1 MQLSHFEYVEPKS
14 LEEAARFIQEK
25 GPECLLIGGG
35 TDILPSMKQ
44 RIFNPPFIMTL
55 DAIPDLKDITIRD
68 DGSATI
74 GSSVKLRTLEQHP
87 DIKKRF
93 PIVAQAANAVG
104 SPQLREMGTLGGNLC
119 LDTRCYFYNQ
129 SDTWRKCRP
138 TCIKMGGD
146 VCNAIGAGKKCFAV
160 FSGDMAPA
168 LIALNARIVLHSA
181 RGERE
186 IPLDEFYSGDG
197 AKPIVKQPDE
207 IMVRIEIPSQPKGT
221 VGTYSKYRIRKS
233 IDYPLA
239 GVAMMLA
246 INNSDKICRDVRVV
260 ISAVGARP
268 VAVDEVATVL
278 KEKKLDD
285 SLIQEASE
293 LAFKTAKPIANTAG
307 TPSHR
312 KIMVKTFVKRALE
325 KALSA

>member
-1 MQLSHFEYVEPKS
+1 MQLSQFEYVEPKS
-14 LEEAARFIQEK
+14 LEEAASFMQEK
-25 GPECLLIGGG
+25 GAECMLIGGG

-44 RIFNPPFIMTL
+44 RIFNPPFIITL
-55 DAIPDLKDITIRD
+55 DALPDLKNIKLRN
-68 DGSATI
+68 DGSAII
-74 GSSVKLRTLEQHP
+74 GSSVKLRTLEQHA
-87 DIKKRF
+87 DIKKQF

-168 LIALNARIVLHSA
+168 LIALKARIVLHSA
-181 RGERE
+181 RGERV

-207 IMVRIEIPSQPKGT
+207 ILVRLEIPSQEEGT
-221 VGTYSKYRIRKS
+221 VGNYSKYRIRKS

-268 VAVDEVATVL
+268 LAVTGIPEIL
-278 KEKKLDD
+278 KNKKLDE
-285 SLIQEASE
+285 SLIKEASE
-293 LAFKTAKPIANTAG
+293 LAFKAAKPIANAAG

-312 KIMVKTFVKRALE
+312 KIMVKAFVKRGLE
-325 KALSA
+325 KALGA